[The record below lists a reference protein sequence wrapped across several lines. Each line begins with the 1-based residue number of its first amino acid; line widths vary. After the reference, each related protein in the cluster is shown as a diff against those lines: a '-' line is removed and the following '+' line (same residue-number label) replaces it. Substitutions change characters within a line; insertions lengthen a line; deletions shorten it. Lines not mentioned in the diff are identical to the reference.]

1 MSDASDVLPEVKQ
14 IVGAM
19 LFAARV
25 PLTVKQM
32 KSVFPR
38 VALNYGGMTESF
50 GSVTES
56 DLAAAVQ
63 ALVEE
68 YAKARTGVSVVEV
81 AGGYRLQNDR
91 NCGPWLR
98 ELLEKGRPNRL
109 SRPALETLS
118 VIAYRQPCTRAE
130 VETVRGVASDNI
142 IRNLVEMQLIKVAGR
157 SEQVGK
163 PWLFGT
169 TPLFLEHFGLNS
181 LEDLPN
187 LRELRRNAAELLE
200 QLELKAAAPHNVET
214 SDLSTP
220 AGEDEEVQS
229 TPSATA
235 EEPPPVETAPPEETP

>member
-1 MSDASDVLPEVKQ
+1 MSDSSDVLPEVKQ

-25 PLTVKQM
+25 PLTTKQM
-32 KSVFPR
+32 KSVRRPAASTHWPITALFR
-38 VALNYGGMTESF
+38 SVA
-50 GSVTES
+50 ES

-63 ALVEE
+63 ALVDE
-68 YAKARTGVSVVEV
+68 YARAKTGVSVVEV

-142 IRNLVEMQLIKVAGR
+142 IRNLVEMQLIKVSGR

-200 QLELKAAAPHNVET
+200 QLELKAEAPHNVET

-229 TPSATA
+229 PPAAPA
-235 EEPPPVETAPPEETP
+235 EEEAPAQTAPPEATP

>member
-1 MSDASDVLPEVKQ
+1 M
-14 IVGAM
+14 
-19 LFAARV
+19 
-25 PLTVKQM
+25 
-32 KSVFPR
+32 
-38 VALNYGGMTESF
+38 
-50 GSVTES
+50 
-56 DLAAAVQ
+56 
-63 ALVEE
+63 
-68 YAKARTGVSVVEV
+68 
-81 AGGYRLQNDR
+81 
-91 NCGPWLR
+91 
-98 ELLEKGRPNRL
+98 
-109 SRPALETLS
+109 
-118 VIAYRQPCTRAE
+118 
-130 VETVRGVASDNI
+130 
-142 IRNLVEMQLIKVAGR
+142 
-157 SEQVGK
+157 GK